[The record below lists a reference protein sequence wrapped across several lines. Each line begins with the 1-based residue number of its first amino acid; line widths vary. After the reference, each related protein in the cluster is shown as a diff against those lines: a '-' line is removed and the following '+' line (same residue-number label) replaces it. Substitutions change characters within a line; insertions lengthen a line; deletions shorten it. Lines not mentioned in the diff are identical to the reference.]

1 MKDFDRVIRGLK
13 RNLQNQPSLHEVET
27 LVQNATQLSKV
38 MNQVRTSMTC
48 DAAPTQEVCG
58 ILTNSN
64 HSPRC
69 SWNGNTCLPLNS
81 DLLEKTSEPRVFT
94 EKNVNTI
101 NKRVEALESKLDDP
115 EKVSPQ
121 TLKTVA
127 ASPIVIDRI
136 KKEPS
141 ISQKTIIYAGLATAI
156 LGTIAR
162 FALFSSTSPADAI
175 PPELINSVANNTSNL
190 ISEGLSLPATA
201 ITLKL
206 IDGVK
211 WLMGQQNLSKSM
223 RKKLEKVT
231 EQHDDKVYESRKLE
245 NMVDTLEETA
255 NDQNEEMVALRSQIE
270 SLRSDIKKST
280 SQIDSLK
287 TQLGERETKLEQ
299 QTSELQTIKQQL
311 GQFREVDVDDPVS
324 QQQFVALKVDAQTC
338 LTDLES
344 TKEEQQQTQS
354 ELESIRKQLSI
365 REQSYNTLRGK
376 YETLLSSKPSP
387 VSSPSED
394 LVLKLKQCQ
403 ARLEDYK
410 LQAEELKSGDVGKVQ
425 ERMQKVIT
433 KMEMEN
439 YKRTRKVPAWEYDN
453 TPEAFAMAS
462 AKIDQLKQQIMDSDN
477 PDLYIE
483 LEWYEKRLGKTPEYQ
498 EKLRKEA
505 EEERKRNLVFE
516 ITAVPVELSFFS
528 FTEYYRQPSVSPEE
542 LTVWMK
548 QYVDSVVAKQV
559 HDEGE
564 LDHLHGL
571 IWSVFSG
578 DQPTLTGGMN
588 PEMLKELKKRQA
600 MRKQSPKH
608 REPSPKPTAPPSAQP
623 DFLAELKSRSQKLA
637 PPPPSVQTSF
647 LAELKSRS
655 QKLPPPSAQ
664 TSLLAEI
671 QARKKISGDPQ
682 TLKSALQPKPTPKL
696 PPPPPP
702 KLTMPVLLDYAPMS
716 REELDSN
723 ISNKIQLYVES
734 SQKDTEKAAE
744 NFMKRRIGRSYFLK
758 IIPRLYAYKRQRD
771 LLEEARK
778 AGDLERI
785 QELKTSVNLRE
796 GSVFGPEF
804 KRDTTGGYKNL
815 DWVEIQTMLYLLP
828 IGFERDV
835 SETGT
840 FQTNPERVEM
850 LKHITDLRKKLR
862 DLLKDRKKTKRND
875 IYTNKAFPPLGL
887 FWGLEEEP
895 EVLRRTK
902 YEVVK
907 YSAP

>member
-1 MKDFDRVIRGLK
+1 MKDFDRVIRGLR
-13 RNLQNQPSLHEVET
+13 RNIKNQPSLHEVET

-58 ILTNSN
+58 ILTTSN

-69 SWNGNTCLPLNS
+69 SWNGNTCLPLIS
-81 DLLEKTSEPRVFT
+81 DLLEKTSEPLRVFT

-101 NKRVEALESKLDDP
+101 NKRVETLESKLDDP

-211 WLMGQQNLSKSM
+211 WLMGQQNLSTSM

-231 EQHDDKVYESRKLE
+231 EQYDDKVYESRNLE

-270 SLRSDIKKST
+270 TLRSDIKKST
-280 SQIDSLK
+280 FQIDSLK

-311 GQFREVDVDDPVS
+311 EQFREVDVDDPVS

-344 TKEEQQQTQS
+344 TKKEQQQTQS

-403 ARLEDYK
+403 TRLEDYK

-433 KMEMEN
+433 KMEVEN
-439 YKRTRKVPAWEYDN
+439 YKRTGKVPAWEYDN

-498 EKLRKEA
+498 EKLRREA

-528 FTEYYRQPSVSPEE
+528 FTEYYRHPSVSPEE

-578 DQPTLTGGMN
+578 DQPKLTGGMN
-588 PEMLKELKKRQA
+588 PEMLKELKEKQA

-623 DFLAELKSRSQKLA
+623 NFLAELKSKSRKLA
-637 PPPPSVQTSF
+637 
-647 LAELKSRS
+647 
-655 QKLPPPSAQ
+655 PPSAQ

-682 TLKSALQPKPTPKL
+682 TLKLALEPKPIPNL
-696 PPPPPP
+696 PPPPPSPP

-723 ISNKIQLYVES
+723 ISNKIQLYVDS
-734 SQKDTEKAAE
+734 SQKDKEKAAE

-828 IGFERDV
+828 IGLERDV
-835 SETGT
+835 SESGT

-862 DLLKDRKKTKRND
+862 DLLKDRKKTKRNE

-887 FWGLEEEP
+887 FWGLDEEP

>member
-1 MKDFDRVIRGLK
+1 MKDFDRVIRSLK
-13 RNLQNQPSLHEVET
+13 RNLHNQPSLHEVES
-27 LVQNATQLSKV
+27 LVQNATKLSNI

-48 DAAPTQEVCG
+48 DAAPTQEVCS

-69 SWNGNTCLPLNS
+69 SWNGNTCLP
-81 DLLEKTSEPRVFT
+81 SEISEIPVKVFT
-94 EKNVNTI
+94 EKNVNSI
-101 NKRVEALESKLDDP
+101 NKQVESIQSKLDDP

-121 TLKTVA
+121 TLKTMA

-141 ISQKTIIYAGLATAI
+141 ISKKTIIYAGMATAI

-162 FALFSSTSPADAI
+162 FALFSSTSPVDTI
-175 PPELINSVANNTSNL
+175 PPEIINSVANSTSNL

-211 WLMGQQNLSKSM
+211 WLLGQQNLSKSM
-223 RKKLEKVT
+223 REKLEKIT
-231 EQHDDKVYESRKLE
+231 EKYDDKVYESRKLE
-245 NMVDTLEETA
+245 NMVDTLEEAT
-255 NDQNEEMVALRSQIE
+255 NEQNEEMVGLRSQIE
-270 SLRSDIKKST
+270 T
-280 SQIDSLK
+280 SKTQIDSLK
-287 TQLGERETKLEQ
+287 TQVGEKENIIEQQRSELERLQKQLESLQPKLEQ
-299 QTSELQTIKQQL
+299 I
-311 GQFREVDVDDPVS
+311 RDVDVDDPQSLQV
-324 QQQFVALKVDAQTC
+324 LKADAQKC
-338 LTDLES
+338 LTNLES
-344 TKEEQQQTQS
+344 TKEKQQQTQG
-354 ELESIRKQLSI
+354 ELESLRAQLSS

-387 VSSPSED
+387 VTSPSED
-394 LVLKLKQCQ
+394 LILKLKQCQ
-403 ARLEDYK
+403 TRLEDYK
-410 LQAEELKSGDVGKVQ
+410 LQVEELKSGDVGRVQ

-433 KMEMEN
+433 KMEVEN
-439 YKRTRKVPAWEYDN
+439 YKRTGKVPVWEYDN

-462 AKIDQLKQQIMDSDN
+462 AKIEQLKQQIMNSDD
-477 PDLYIE
+477 PDLLIE

-528 FTEYYRQPSVSPEE
+528 FTEYYRQPSVTPEE

-578 DQPTLTGGMN
+578 EQPKLKGGMT
-588 PEMLKELKKRQA
+588 PEMLKELKEKQA
-600 MRKQSPKH
+600 KRKQSP
-608 REPSPKPTAPPSAQP
+608 PSPPKPSPLPKPQPKQDFLSELKAKSQSRGPAQP
-623 DFLAELKSRSQKLA
+623 PQLDFLAEIQSKSRKLA
-637 PPPPSVQTSF
+637 
-647 LAELKSRS
+647 
-655 QKLPPPSAQ
+655 PPPSAQ

-682 TLKSALQPKPTPKL
+682 TLKSALQPKLIPK
-696 PPPPPP
+696 PPPPSPP
-702 KLTMPVLLDYAPMS
+702 KLTMPVLIDYAPMT

-723 ISNKIQLYVES
+723 IFNKIQMYVDS
-734 SQKDTEKAAE
+734 SQKDKEKAAE

-758 IIPRLYAYKRQRD
+758 IIPRLYAYTRQRD
-771 LLEEARK
+771 ILEEARK
-778 AGDLERI
+778 EGDVERI

-862 DLLKDRKKTKRND
+862 DVLKDRKKTKRNE

-887 FWGLEEEP
+887 FWGLDEEP